1 MTLEI
6 MKAIYIVGIAI
17 GGLTASGYPPFDPS
31 IWLAAFCLG
40 GLGSCF
46 EIEGRGK

>member
-1 MTLEI
+1 
-6 MKAIYIVGIAI
+6 MKWELLKLAYIVGIAI

-31 IWLAAFCLG
+31 IWLMAFCLG

-46 EIEGRGK
+46 EIEGRQR